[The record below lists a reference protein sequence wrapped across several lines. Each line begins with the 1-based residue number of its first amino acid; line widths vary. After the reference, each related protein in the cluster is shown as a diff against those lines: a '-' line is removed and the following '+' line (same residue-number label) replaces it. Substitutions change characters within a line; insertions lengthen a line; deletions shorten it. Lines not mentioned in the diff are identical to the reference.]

1 MSDESRKAALA
12 SDLSDL
18 HDYIQD
24 TTLPALESAGFSSR
38 LAGPFLAWTAD
49 MVNAL
54 DMVLLTR
61 GDGSDSGL
69 VPEGFAW
76 LPYWP
81 GWTPVEDR
89 LSALERQVDYA
100 YELLARVVVTGQDQ
114 PVPRTEGKTVRP

>member
-1 MSDESRKAALA
+1 MSDASRKTALA

-18 HDYIQD
+18 HDYILN
-24 TTLPALESAGFSSR
+24 TTLGLLESAGFSSR
-38 LAGPFLAWTAD
+38 LAGPFIAWTAD

-61 GDGSDSGL
+61 GDDSDSAL

-76 LPYWP
+76 LPYWS

-89 LSALERQVDYA
+89 LSALERQIPYA
-100 YELLARVVVTGQDQ
+100 YDLLARVVVTGQEQ
-114 PVPRTEGKTVRP
+114 PVPRPEGRTVRP